1 MDFVGVLVEELP
13 RAEEVSA
20 VAALDALVWFPLGAA
35 DARVVACVLVVARAH
50 LVGGGRVAN

>member
-20 VAALDALVWFPLGAA
+20 VAALDALVRLPL
-35 DARVVACVLVVARAH
+35 RVVVVNWTATTLRT
-50 LVGGGRVAN
+50 